1 MLPIRKLVYLKN
13 FNDFMKKISLLIVAI
28 FTLVSCSTEPVDPA
42 LLTTLG
48 TGGGS
53 GNGGGTSTGD
63 YLPTALNNTWNYKL
77 QNTTTIKDYKINA
90 IESINNL
97 TYYRLNHAITS
108 SIDNPFLSE
117 SDVICHLR
125 KSNGDYFQRTV
136 VNKPASGTSPGI
148 AIAPFEL
155 IFLKDYLNVGQ
166 SFTQSINMQVTT
178 TLNGVATTD
187 SQPLSFT
194 VTMLGRDL
202 TLTVG
207 TTTFTNVIKT
217 KTTYDDGS
225 YTIDWFSKNVG
236 WIKSEDYDTASG
248 PQVDGLNLMSY
259 VLN

>member
-1 MLPIRKLVYLKN
+1 
-13 FNDFMKKISLLIVAI
+13 MKKLGLLIVTL

-42 LLTTLG
+42 LLSTLS
-48 TGGGS
+48 TGGGRGS
-53 GNGGGTSTGD
+53 GGGNGGGTPTGD

-90 IESINNL
+90 IESINNM

-117 SDVICHLR
+117 SDVVCHLR

-136 VNKPASGTSPGI
+136 VNIPASGTSPGI

-178 TLNGVATTD
+178 TVSGVSTTD

-217 KTTYDDGS
+217 KTIYDDGS

-236 WIKSEDYDTASG
+236 WIKSEEYDTPTG

>member
-1 MLPIRKLVYLKN
+1 
-13 FNDFMKKISLLIVAI
+13 MKKIGLFIVTI
-28 FTLVSCSTEPVDPA
+28 FTLVSCTTEPVDPA
-42 LLTTLG
+42 LLSTLN
-48 TGGGS
+48 TGG
-53 GNGGGTSTGD
+53 GNGGGNGSGGGISTGD
-63 YLPTALNNTWNYKL
+63 YLPTALNNTWNYTFF
-77 QNTTTIKDYKINA
+77 NSTTTKDYKINA

-117 SDVICHLR
+117 SDVVCHLR
-125 KSNGDYFQRTV
+125 KNNGDYIQRTT

-166 SFTQSINMQVTT
+166 SFTQSVNMQVTT
-178 TLNGVATTD
+178 TVSGVSTTD

-207 TTTFTNVIKT
+207 TTTFSNVIKT

-236 WIKSEDYDTASG
+236 WIKSEDYDSATG
-248 PQVDGLNLMSY
+248 PQVDGLNI
-259 VLN
+259 LNYTLN